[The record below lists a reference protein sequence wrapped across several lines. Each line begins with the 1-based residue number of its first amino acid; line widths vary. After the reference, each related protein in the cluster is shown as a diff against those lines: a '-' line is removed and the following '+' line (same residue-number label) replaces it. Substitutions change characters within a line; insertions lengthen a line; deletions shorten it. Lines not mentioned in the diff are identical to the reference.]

1 MPKTAV
7 VPPGTT
13 APIAPY
19 SPGVLADDIVYVS
32 GTLPFDKQNNVVH
45 VGNAAAQTRHVL
57 ETIKSVIETAG
68 GTMADVTFNSIF
80 ITDWANYAAINQV
93 YAEYFPGDKPARF
106 CIQCGLVKPDALVE
120 IATMAK
126 AKDTGARG
134 LRSIIEDIML
144 DIMYELPDRAAKEKG
159 KYVVT
164 AEVVRKQKSLFDTI
178 PVSASPAKSAS
189 ERKKESA

>member
-19 SPGVLADDIVYVS
+19 SPGTLADGVVYVS

-45 VGNAAAQTRHVL
+45 AGDAAAQTRHVL
-57 ETIKSVIETAG
+57 ETIKSVVETAG
-68 GTMADVTFNSIF
+68 GKLADVTFNSIF

-93 YAEYFPGDKPARF
+93 YAEYFPGEKPARF

-120 IATMAK
+120 IATIAHIGK
-126 AKDTGARG
+126 A
-134 LRSIIEDIML
+134 
-144 DIMYELPDRAAKEKG
+144 
-159 KYVVT
+159 
-164 AEVVRKQKSLFDTI
+164 
-178 PVSASPAKSAS
+178 
-189 ERKKESA
+189 